1 MFRQQLK
8 VKAKAN
14 NRSNAAVE
22 AAEAAAVTVAAVAAT
37 DAVAKNVI
45 PNGKSASYKSDG
57 SPKPLKAAKR

>member
-8 VKAKAN
+8 VKVKAN

-45 PNGKSASYKSDG
+45 PNGKSALCRSVG
-57 SPKPLKAAKR
+57 SPRPSKAAKR